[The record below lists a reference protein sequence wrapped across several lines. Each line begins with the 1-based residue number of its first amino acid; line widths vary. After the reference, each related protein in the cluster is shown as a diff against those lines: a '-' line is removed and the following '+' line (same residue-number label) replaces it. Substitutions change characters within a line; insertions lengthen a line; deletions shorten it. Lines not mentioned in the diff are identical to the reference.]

1 MTGHTNLSATLGVTL
16 AALVL
21 LLAMRLILGASLDP
35 LLVQAIGAVILL
47 VAPLLALRQ
56 AGRVWLP
63 SRPSRQVATY
73 AALIGVLASV
83 AGAWLL
89 SVVNGLLTAWIGALP
104 TAVPT
109 ETDRLAILLI
119 EGIAMPLAQGVLFWI
134 FIQRAAG
141 PVRLRGAWLAAWLF
155 AGAAV
160 LISNA
165 GVSAGA
171 AALPQGIGAAMIT
184 AISGTGWAGVI
195 AAVTYGLASLLLPP
209 YLLNWLGINA
219 LSPNWAAAAL
229 FSLFG
234 IFFLLQTAQARLPQA
249 EKLVDSEAEQLRR
262 QPFLWLFVVLV
273 VIFVGL
279 EIFLRSRPA

>member
-1 MTGHTNLSATLGVTL
+1 MTGYIKLSTALRVTL
-16 AALVL
+16 AALAL
-21 LLAMRLILGASLDP
+21 LLGTRLILGASLDP
-35 LLVQAIGAVILL
+35 LLVQAIGAAVLL
-47 VAPLLALRQ
+47 ATPLLAMQQTGHVR
-56 AGRVWLP
+56 LP
-63 SRPSRQVATY
+63 ARPSRQVTGFAV
-73 AALIGVLASV
+73 LIGTLASV

-109 ETDRLAILLI
+109 EAGSLATFFTLGTPIPGHRGVVFFFKNGRRLC
-119 EGIAMPLAQGVLFWI
+119 GGGG
-134 FIQRAAG
+134 G
-141 PVRLRGAWLAAWLF
+141 PWLAALLF

-195 AAVTYGLASLLLPP
+195 AAVTYGLASLLLPS

-219 LSPNWAAAAL
+219 LSLNWAAVAL

-249 EKLVDSEAEQLRR
+249 ERAIPSGTENLRR
-262 QPFLWLFVVLV
+262 QPSLWLFVALI
-273 VIFVGL
+273 VIFAGL